1 MPSLRSPIPAGP
13 AINYYDFLFRRPELR
28 SWPDYTL
35 FVDATTGRRR
45 RFRETLANIE
55 DCATAL
61 TLAADEGGLDMEPG
75 SNDVVG
81 ILSENCLEY
90 PVLVLALLKIT
101 VPVALIPAHLSASE
115 TTALLKRER
124 VRTIFVSPKRYAS
137 TSEAI
142 TASGISEDHVF
153 ILRGHVKGK
162 TSLSDMIDY
171 AKVHGLP
178 QVPTRPVLGDTLA
191 CVMFSNGT
199 SGFSKA
205 VMISHRNLC
214 HSTMQVE
221 SASRSSN
228 ESTIPISLAALPFYH
243 TMGADAFILRLF
255 VTPTT
260 LVVLPQWNVD
270 LVIRALIQHTIN
282 HIVTVPPLMHQL
294 LNHPEFSKVDLN
306 DLESVSIGANRLRG
320 DLSQKFEHRAGD
332 VPFLTEGSR
341 VFLSAQAPNLTTR
354 SADDL
359 LEDMLDRP
367 REHSMSERVVQT
379 LIAIAEPFPGMFKDL
394 AERQRGS
401 AGILFPGTNARVAR
415 EDGSEADF
423 GETSELFPLDSDVPV
438 GTPNDAITSH
448 LESFNPDARPGTG
461 ETLFA
466 DEEGRIFSADRLKDT
481 IKIHGVHICPS
492 EIEKII
498 REHPE
503 VVDCVV
509 AGVRGACQSDGI
521 VPRAWLVLSESAKAK
536 GVDCILGAI
545 EEFLRGRLSDQH
557 WLHGGFEVIDEIPKL
572 PCGKVLRRQL
582 QHAHESREGM
592 RAREQAKL

>member
-1 MPSLRSPIPAGP
+1 
-13 AINYYDFLFRRPELR
+13 
-28 SWPDYTL
+28 
-35 FVDATTGRRR
+35 
-45 RFRETLANIE
+45 
-55 DCATAL
+55 
-61 TLAADEGGLDMEPG
+61 MEPG
-75 SNDVVG
+75 SNEVVG

-101 VPVALIPAHLSASE
+101 VPVALIPAHLSAIE

-137 TSEAI
+137 SSEAI
-142 TASGISEDHVF
+142 MASGISEDHVF

-178 QVPTRPVLGDTLA
+178 PVPTRPVLGDTLA
-191 CVMFSNGT
+191 CMMFSNGT
-199 SGFSKA
+199 SGLSKA

-221 SASRSSN
+221 STSRSSN

-270 LVIRALIQHTIN
+270 LVIRALLRHTIN

-294 LNHPEFSKVDLN
+294 LNHPEFSKVDLA

-320 DLSQKFEHRAGD
+320 DLGQKFEHSAGD
-332 VPFLTEGSR
+332 VPFLTEG
-341 VFLSAQAPNLTTR
+341 
-354 SADDL
+354 DDL
-359 LEDMLDRP
+359 SEGVLDRP
-367 REHSMSERVVQT
+367 REHSMSERAVQT

-401 AGILFPGTNARVAR
+401 AGILFPGANVRVAH
-415 EDGSEADF
+415 EDGGKADFSEA
-423 GETSELFPLDSDVPV
+423 SELFPLDLGVAVGNSDDMI
-438 GTPNDAITSH
+438 NH
-448 LESFNPDARPGTG
+448 LESFTPDARPGTG

-466 DEEGRIFSADRLKDT
+466 GEERRIFSADHIKDT

-545 EEFLRGRLSDQH
+545 EEFLRGRLSNQH

-582 QHAHESREGM
+582 QHAHESREGK

>member
-1 MPSLRSPIPAGP
+1 MPHIKSLRSPIPAGP

-75 SNDVVG
+75 SNEVVG

-142 TASGISEDHVF
+142 MASGISEDHVF

-191 CVMFSNGT
+191 CVVFSNGT
-199 SGFSKA
+199 SGFSK
-205 VMISHRNLC
+205 
-214 HSTMQVE
+214 
-221 SASRSSN
+221 
-228 ESTIPISLAALPFYH
+228 
-243 TMGADAFILRLF
+243 DAFILRLF
-255 VTPTT
+255 ITPTT

-270 LVIRALIQHTIN
+270 LVIKALLRHTIN

-320 DLSQKFEHRAGD
+320 DLSQKFDHRAGD
-332 VPFLTEGSR
+332 VPFATE
-341 VFLSAQAPNLTTR
+341 
-354 SADDL
+354 ADDL

-379 LIAIAEPFPGMFKDL
+379 LIAMAEPFPGMFKDL
-394 AERQRGS
+394 TERQRGS
-401 AGILFPGTNARVAR
+401 AGILLPGTNARVAH

-423 GETSELFPLDSDVPV
+423 GETSELFPLDSGVALGNPD
-438 GTPNDAITSH
+438 DAITSH
-448 LESFNPDARPGTG
+448 LESFTPDARPGTG
-461 ETLFA
+461 ETPFA
-466 DEEGRIFSADRLKDT
+466 DEERRIFSADRLKDT
-481 IKIHGVHICPS
+481 IKIHGVHICPL

-582 QHAHESREGM
+582 QHAHESREGK

>member
-1 MPSLRSPIPAGP
+1 MPYIKSLRSPIPAGP

-45 RFRETLANIE
+45 RFRETLAHIE

-75 SNDVVG
+75 SNEVVG
-81 ILSENCLEY
+81 VLSENCLEY
-90 PVLVLALLKIT
+90 PVLVLALLKIS
-101 VPVALIPAHLSASE
+101 VPVALIPAHLSAIE

-124 VRTIFVSPKRYAS
+124 VRTIFVSPRRYAG

-142 TASGISEDHVF
+142 MASGISEDHVF

-191 CVMFSNGT
+191 CVVFSNGT
-199 SGFSKA
+199 SGFSK
-205 VMISHRNLC
+205 
-214 HSTMQVE
+214 
-221 SASRSSN
+221 
-228 ESTIPISLAALPFYH
+228 
-243 TMGADAFILRLF
+243 DAFILRLF

-270 LVIRALIQHTIN
+270 SVIRTLLRHTIN

-320 DLSQKFEHRAGD
+320 DLGQKFEHRAGD
-332 VPFLTEGSR
+332 VPFLTE
-341 VFLSAQAPNLTTR
+341 AE
-354 SADDL
+354 DL
-359 LEDMLDRP
+359 FEDILDCP
-367 REHSMSERVVQT
+367 REHSMSERAVQT

-401 AGILFPGTNARVAR
+401 TGVLFPGTDASIAR
-415 EDGSEADF
+415 EDGREADF
-423 GETSELFPLDSDVPV
+423 GEASELFSLDSDVAIGNPSDV
-438 GTPNDAITSH
+438 ITSH
-448 LESFNPDARPGTG
+448 LESFTPDARPGTG

-466 DEEGRIFSADRLKDT
+466 DEERRIFSADRLKDT

-521 VPRAWLVLSESAKAK
+521 VPRAWLVLSETAKAK

-582 QHAHESREGM
+582 QHAHESREGK